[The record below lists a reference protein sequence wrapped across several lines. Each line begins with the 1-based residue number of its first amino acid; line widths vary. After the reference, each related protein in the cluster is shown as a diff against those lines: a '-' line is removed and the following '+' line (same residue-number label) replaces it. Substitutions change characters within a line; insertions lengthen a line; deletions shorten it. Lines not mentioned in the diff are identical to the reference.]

1 MSFSRDLRFRDH
13 ESKYPFVIVVLT
25 TVIKSYSVL
34 FYFWLYLFFSGRL
47 QESVWA
53 RQNVPSSQDYQTVGE
68 PCLSPNR
75 PSLAGTTF
83 GASAR
88 SVLSPTNHTCQ
99 GKMAGFA
106 SHRRVLSPRPG
117 PGAHRPSTVD
127 NRASKLWI
135 QTQSEEELETE
146 RMKSQIKQLNFRL
159 SGELPYETISAK
171 QLRQVK
177 KNKVQ
182 CFVFQ
187 IYVAQY

>member
-1 MSFSRDLRFRDH
+1 
-13 ESKYPFVIVVLT
+13 
-25 TVIKSYSVL
+25 
-34 FYFWLYLFFSGRL
+34 
-47 QESVWA
+47 
-53 RQNVPSSQDYQTVGE
+53 
-68 PCLSPNR
+68 
-75 PSLAGTTF
+75 
-83 GASAR
+83 
-88 SVLSPTNHTCQ
+88 
-99 GKMAGFA
+99 MAGFA

-177 KNKVQ
+177 K
-182 CFVFQ
+182 
-187 IYVAQY
+187 